1 VDEAAEQVVSLYPEG
16 SLQAGSMLLRK
27 LEAVNYRLLE
37 RFELEFHDDVTVLV
51 GANNAGKSNVIDA
64 LLFPRDAIALT
75 SYFDALQQ
83 RHGFNRV
90 ISGHQIGATLALTFG
105 FSGDET
111 AVEYSVEI
119 DSTGSVVES
128 RRSRDDRL
136 HRMRPASHDIP
147 GLAQDGQCRPFLN
160 FFQGIIH
167 VDPFRRVAFKTAIGP
182 SAIVHATGDDLA
194 RVLHYHHNNDRER
207 FEAYED
213 IVRRVLFD
221 VKIIETPIIDGPETT
236 VTIRFN
242 DDPAKYDLSQLSS
255 GVKDVLVLLA
265 AIHFSPRGSLLLIE
279 EPENHLHPSAQKSLA
294 AILRETAK
302 EDAKQTVL
310 TTHSELFLEP
320 FEPGQ
325 VFFIDRNEGRARAT
339 RLDETP
345 IFTVWERL
353 GIERTRLLEAL
364 GRSRQ
369 AIVVAEGRDDMKLF
383 EPIWERYELA
393 QSILPACAGSGDWKS
408 LIDRGSDLQD
418 ALDRAR
424 LSSVVFLLLANDG
437 ERDAKLAYLSTKGFD
452 DRTCHV
458 WAEKELESYLLI
470 PQALAS
476 VSGLSLDQVGQAI
489 QAATGTGKDKLEQVL
504 KTLGGVD
511 VGNSAIMTNAARA
524 GEEHIPAEFKAV
536 VEKLSALLGTK

>member
-1 VDEAAEQVVSLYPEG
+1 VDEAAEQVVSVSPEG
-16 SLQAGSMLLRK
+16 SLKERSMLLRK
-27 LEAVNYRLLE
+27 LEAVNFRLLE
-37 RFELEFHDDVTVLV
+37 RFELEFHNDVTVLV
-51 GANNAGKSNVIDA
+51 GANNAGKSNVVDA
-64 LLFPRDAIALT
+64 LLFPRDAIVLT
-75 SYFDALQQ
+75 SYSQALQQ
-83 RHGFNRV
+83 RHGFDRV
-90 ISGHQIGATLALTFG
+90 ISGHQIGAALALTFE
-105 FSGDET
+105 FSGDE
-111 AVEYSVEI
+111 AAIEYGVEI

-128 RRSRDDRL
+128 RRSRADRP
-136 HRMRPASHDIP
+136 HRMMPASHNIP
-147 GLAQDGQCRPFLN
+147 ALAQDVQCRPFLS

-167 VDPFRRVAFKTAIGP
+167 IDPFRRVAFKTTIGQ

-194 RVLHYHHNNDRER
+194 QVLHYHHNNDRER

-221 VKIIETPIIDGPETT
+221 VKIIDTPIVDGPGTT

-302 EDAKQTVL
+302 GDAKQTVL

-320 FEPGQ
+320 FEPNQ
-325 VFFIDRNEGRARAT
+325 VFFIDRHEGRARAT
-339 RLDETP
+339 RLDEMP

-369 AIVVAEGRDDMKLF
+369 AIVVAEARDDIKLF

-393 QSILPACAGSGDWKS
+393 QSILPACAGGGGWKS
-408 LIDRGSDLQD
+408 LIEGGRDLQD
-418 ALDRAR
+418 ALDRVG
-424 LSSVVFLLLANDG
+424 LSSIVFLLLANGG
-437 ERDAKLAYLSTKGFD
+437 ERDAKLAYLTTKGFD
-452 DRTCHV
+452 ERTCHV
-458 WAEKELESYLLI
+458 WDEKELESYLLI
-470 PQALAS
+470 PQALVS
-476 VSGLSLDQVGQAI
+476 VSGLSIDQVTRAI
-489 QAATGTGKDKLEQVL
+489 QAATGTAKDRLEQVL
-504 KTLGGVD
+504 DALGAAEIGK
-511 VGNSAIMTNAARA
+511 SAIMTNAVRA

-536 VEKLSALLGTK
+536 VEKLSALLGTR

>member
-1 VDEAAEQVVSLYPEG
+1 
-16 SLQAGSMLLRK
+16 MLLRK
-27 LEAVNYRLLE
+27 LEAVNFRLLE

-51 GANNAGKSNVIDA
+51 GANNAGKSNVVDA
-64 LLFPRDAIALT
+64 LLFPRDAIVLA
-75 SYFDALQQ
+75 SYSQALQQ
-83 RHGFNRV
+83 RHGFGRV
-90 ISGHQIGATLALTFG
+90 ISGHQIGATLALAFG
-105 FSGDET
+105 FSGDES
-111 AVEYSVEI
+111 AVEYRVEI
-119 DSTGSVVES
+119 DPTEGVVES
-128 RRSRDDRL
+128 RRSRDERL
-136 HRMRPASHDIP
+136 HRMRPASQAIP
-147 GLAQDGQCRPFLN
+147 ALAQESQCRSFLS

-194 RVLHYHHNNDRER
+194 QVLHYHHNNDRER

-221 VKIIETPIIDGPETT
+221 VKIIETPIIEGPGTT
-236 VTIRFN
+236 VTIRFT

-255 GVKDVLVLLA
+255 GVKDILVLLA

-294 AILRETAK
+294 AIVGETAK
-302 EDAKQTVL
+302 ADAKQTVL

-320 FEPGQ
+320 FEPDQ
-325 VFFIDRNEGRARAT
+325 VFFIDRHEGRARAT
-339 RLDETP
+339 RLDEAP

-369 AIVVAEGRDDMKLF
+369 AIVVAEGRDDIKLF
-383 EPIWERYELA
+383 EPIWEHYELA
-393 QSILPACAGSGDWKS
+393 QSILPARAGAADWKT
-408 LIDRGSDLQD
+408 LIDRGHDLQD

-424 LSSVVFLLLANDG
+424 LSSIVFLLLANDG
-437 ERDAKLAYLSTKGFD
+437 ERDAKLAYLTTKGFD
-452 DRTCHV
+452 ERTCHV
-458 WAEKELESYLLI
+458 WTERELESYLLI

-476 VSGLSLDQVGQAI
+476 VSGSSIDQAGQAI
-489 QAATGTGKDKLEQVL
+489 QVPTGTAKDKLEHVL
-504 KTLGGVD
+504 NALGAPD
-511 VGNSAIMTNAARA
+511 VGNSAIMTNAVRA